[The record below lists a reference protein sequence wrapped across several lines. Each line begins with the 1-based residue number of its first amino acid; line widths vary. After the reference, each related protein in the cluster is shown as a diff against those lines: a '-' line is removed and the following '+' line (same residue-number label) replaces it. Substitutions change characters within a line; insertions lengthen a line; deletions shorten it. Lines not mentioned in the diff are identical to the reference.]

1 MSGKHAFKTET
12 LAEGFGFLEGPRW
25 RDGRLWMSDMARR
38 KVFTLDPD
46 GRVETVIEVPGQP
59 SGLGF
64 LPDGTPLIVSMKD
77 RRLLRLEDGG
87 LVCHAEL
94 GPLVTGE
101 ANDMVVDA
109 EGRAYVGNFGFDLF
123 GGADYQ
129 DANMIMVSPAGE
141 LRVVAEEV
149 EFPNGTV
156 ILPGGEVLV
165 VAETFGHRL
174 TAFDVASDGTLSNR
188 RGFADLGEFGPDG
201 ICLDQQGAIWVGAFN
216 HGLFLR
222 VLEGGTI
229 THRID
234 VAERRAVA
242 CQLGGSD
249 GRTLFCLTCEGT
261 WEEICAGEAH
271 ARVEVAT
278 VDIPGAGSP

>member
-1 MSGKHAFKTET
+1 MGDFKTET
-12 LAEGFGFLEGPRW
+12 LAEGFGYLEGPRW
-25 RDGRLWMSDMARR
+25 RDGRLWMSDFIRS
-38 KVFTLDPD
+38 KVFTLGPD
-46 GRVETVIEVPGQP
+46 GDVEPVVEVPGSP

-77 RRLLRLEDGG
+77 QRVLRLEDGE

-109 EGRAYVGNFGFDLF
+109 QGRAYVGNFGFDLL
-123 GGADYQ
+123 GGAEYRT
-129 DANMIMVSPAGE
+129 ANLVMVSPAGE
-141 LRVVAEEV
+141 AQVVADELD
-149 EFPNGTV
+149 FPNGTV
-156 ILPGGEVLV
+156 ILDGGEVLV

-188 RGFADLGEFGPDG
+188 RMFADLGEYGPDG
-201 ICLDQQGAIWVGAFN
+201 ICLDQEGAIWASAFD
-216 HGLFLR
+216 HGVFMR

-229 THRID
+229 THRVD
-234 VAERRAVA
+234 VADRRAVA

-261 WEEICAGEAH
+261 WEEICAGKAH
-271 ARVEVAT
+271 ARVEVTT
-278 VDIPGAGSP
+278 VDVPGAGSP

>member
-1 MSGKHAFKTET
+1 MGDFKTET

-25 RDGRLWMSDMARR
+25 RDGRLWMSDFIRS
-38 KVFTLDPD
+38 KVFTLGPD
-46 GRVETVIEVPGQP
+46 GDVEPVVEVPGSP

-77 RRLLRLEDGG
+77 RRVLRLEDGG

-101 ANDMVVDA
+101 TNDMVVDA

-123 GGADYQ
+123 GGADYRT
-129 DANMIMVSPAGE
+129 ANLVMVSPAGE
-141 LRVVAEEV
+141 AQVVAEEV
-149 EFPNGTV
+149 DFPNGTV
-156 ILPGGEVLV
+156 ILPGGDVLV
-165 VAETFGHRL
+165 VAETFGHKL

-188 RGFADLGEFGPDG
+188 RMFADLGEYGPDG
-201 ICLDQQGAIWVGAFN
+201 ICLDQEGAIWVSAFD
-216 HGLFLR
+216 HGVFMR
-222 VLEGGTI
+222 VLEGGTV
-229 THRID
+229 THRLE
-234 VAERRAVA
+234 VTGRHAVA

-261 WEEICAGEAH
+261 WEEICAGEGR
-271 ARVEVAT
+271 ARVEVTT